1 MISLKLS
8 EKDFRKRYATA
19 NETEVGEE
27 LAEELKAKV
36 SADVK
41 FRDSMQQQL
50 NDSKVN
56 FIQVDANNSIETCK
70 NVVSREFMPR
80 VLLVNHEKRLGIDTT
95 CSNLAL
101 KYDLI
106 YISAY
111 QLIKQHVTQ
120 QTEWGKKLV
129 ATQRTKDIQ
138 LTT

>member
-70 NVVSREFMPR
+70 NVVSKEFMPR